1 MKTRDFADLL
11 GVLRAATPDRPVLV
25 VTHERPDGDAIGSSA
40 AMTLLLRENGLAA
53 DLYLPGDIP
62 DCYTGFIPPDRKESL
77 TTAEINASYSCVMN
91 VDASTVKR
99 LGLGFADFSCLT
111 IPVLTL
117 DHHPDD
123 EHFGL
128 WSYVDPEACS
138 SAEVVFRFAQAAG
151 WTISPESATLLLLG
165 ITTDTGCFRFSNTT
179 PAAHRAAAELLGL
192 GADNA
197 RIIDRAY
204 LSKPFNMAMFE
215 AELFRTALRTAHEGG
230 IAWFVIPPELLRK
243 YSVNL
248 RNTEQLIEILRG
260 IEGVRVAALLK
271 HTSSPGI
278 FKISLRSK
286 DPGISVGRVA
296 RRLNGGG
303 HEMAA
308 GGTIFA
314 ATAEEAEAILL
325 KHVEQE
331 FQNEKQSG

>member
-1 MKTRDFADLL
+1 MKTLDFADLL
-11 GVLRAATPDRPVLV
+11 GVLRAASPDRPVLV
-25 VTHERPDGDAIGSSA
+25 VTHERPDGDAVGSST
-40 AMTLLLRENGLAA
+40 AMTGLLKENGIPAV
-53 DLYLPGDIP
+53 LYLPGDIP
-62 DCYTGFIPPDRKESL
+62 DCYTSFLPPDRPGVL

-99 LGLGFADFSCLT
+99 LGLGAADFSCLKV
-111 IPVLTL
+111 PVLTL

-128 WSYVDPEACS
+128 WSYVDPEASS
-138 SAEVVFRFAQAAG
+138 SAEIVFRFAKAAG
-151 WTISPESATLLLLG
+151 WTISPDSATRLLLG
-165 ITTDTGCFRFSNTT
+165 ITTDTGCFRFSNTS
-179 PAAHRAAAELLGL
+179 PAAHRAAAELIEL
-192 GADNA
+192 GADNTQ
-197 RIIDRAY
+197 IIDRAY

-215 AELFRTALRTAHEGG
+215 AELFRTCLRTAREGA

-248 RNTEQLIEILRG
+248 RNTEQLIEMLRG

-271 HTSSPGI
+271 HTASPGI
-278 FKISLRSK
+278 FKISLRSR
-286 DPGISVGRVA
+286 DPRISVGRVA

-314 ATAEEAEAILL
+314 ATAEEAESILL

-331 FQNEKQSG
+331 FENEKQSG

>member
-1 MKTRDFADLL
+1 MKTLDFADLL
-11 GVLRAATPDRPVLV
+11 GVLRGATADRPVLV
-25 VTHERPDGDAIGSSA
+25 VTHERPDGDAIGSST
-40 AMTLLLRENGLAA
+40 AMTALLKENGIPAV
-53 DLYLPGDIP
+53 LYLPGDIP
-62 DCYTGFIPPDRKESL
+62 DCYTTFVPADRRSSFSA
-77 TTAEINASYSCVMN
+77 AEINASFSCVMN

-99 LGLGFADFSCLT
+99 LGLGGADFSCLT

-123 EHFGL
+123 EHFGQ
-128 WSYVDPEACS
+128 WSYVDPGASS
-138 SAEVVFRFAQAAG
+138 SAEIVFRFARAAG
-151 WTISPESATLLLLG
+151 WTISPDSATKLLLG
-165 ITTDTGCFRFSNTT
+165 ITTDTGCFRFSNTS
-179 PAAHRAAAELLGL
+179 PAAHRAAAELIEQ

-215 AELFRTALRTAHEGG
+215 AELFRTSLRTAREGA
-230 IAWFVIPPELLRK
+230 IAWFFLSPDLLRK

-248 RNTEQLIEILRG
+248 RNTEQLIEVLRG

-271 HTSSPGI
+271 PTSSPGI
-278 FKISLRSK
+278 FKLSLRSR
-286 DPGISVGRVA
+286 DPRISVGRVA